1 MAQFKKIGILSSGG
15 DAPGMNAAIRA
26 VARRAL
32 SQGLEVVGIQGGY
45 AGLLSAA
52 DESNPDVVAERY
64 LRPLTTSSVSNIVT
78 RGGTMLYS
86 SRCPEFKTEEGMAK
100 ALKTCHDYGIEAVVA
115 IGGDGTFRGATD
127 LTNHGIPS
135 IGIPGT
141 IDNDI
146 TATDQTIG
154 FDTALNTALH
164 MIDDLRD
171 TAESHSRC
179 IVTEVMGNGCGYLS
193 LYLGIATGAISV
205 AIPEIPFDREY
216 AIQKIREAREVHNK
230 RGIIALVGEGIPDVN
245 GVKYGQDLT
254 NEIIARTGID
264 TRFNRIGHIIR
275 GGNPTLRDRLTATQM
290 GVEAV
295 NLLLDGK
302 SNLVMCMTENRIST
316 CDINFALVLDRMYK
330 GKLKDGDLEGFTN
343 EEIDRMKARCEAR
356 RQKIQYLYKM
366 AYDICM

>member
-1 MAQFKKIGILSSGG
+1 MAKFRRIGILSSGG

-26 VARRAL
+26 VTRRAL
-32 SQGLEVVGIQGGY
+32 SQGIEVVGILGGY

-52 DESNPDVVAERY
+52 DEPDRAIVEKKY
-64 LRPLTTSSVSNIVT
+64 LRPLDTTSVSNIVT
-78 RGGTMLYS
+78 RGGTILYS
-86 SRCPEFKTEEGMAK
+86 SRCPEFKTEAGMQK
-100 ALKTCHDYGIEAVVA
+100 ALKACSDYNIDAVIA

-146 TATDQTIG
+146 TATEQTIG
-154 FDTALNTALH
+154 FDTALNTALK

-171 TAESHSRC
+171 TAESHARC
-179 IVTEVMGNGCGYLS
+179 IVTEVMGNGCGFLS
-193 LYLGIATGAISV
+193 LYLAIATGAISV
-205 AIPEIPFDREY
+205 AIPEVPFDREY
-216 AIQKIREAREVHNK
+216 AIGKIREAREKHDK
-230 RGIIALVGEGIPDVN
+230 RGIIALVGEGMPDVG
-245 GVKYGQDLT
+245 GVKYGQNFTD
-254 NEIIARTGID
+254 EIIARTGID

-295 NLLLDGK
+295 NLLMEGR
-302 SNLVMCMTENRIST
+302 SNLVMCVNENRITS

-330 GKLKDGDLEGFTN
+330 NKLKDGDLDSFTTYQVAQ
-343 EEIDRMKARCEAR
+343 MKARCEAR
-356 RQKIQYLYKM
+356 HAKIRRLYQM
-366 AYDICM
+366 SYDISM

>member
-146 TATDQTIG
+146 KIG
-154 FDTALNTALH
+154 RAH
-164 MIDDLRD
+164 
-171 TAESHSRC
+171 
-179 IVTEVMGNGCGYLS
+179 V
-193 LYLGIATGAISV
+193 
-205 AIPEIPFDREY
+205 
-216 AIQKIREAREVHNK
+216 
-230 RGIIALVGEGIPDVN
+230 
-245 GVKYGQDLT
+245 
-254 NEIIARTGID
+254 
-264 TRFNRIGHIIR
+264 
-275 GGNPTLRDRLTATQM
+275 
-290 GVEAV
+290 
-295 NLLLDGK
+295 
-302 SNLVMCMTENRIST
+302 
-316 CDINFALVLDRMYK
+316 
-330 GKLKDGDLEGFTN
+330 
-343 EEIDRMKARCEAR
+343 
-356 RQKIQYLYKM
+356 
-366 AYDICM
+366 